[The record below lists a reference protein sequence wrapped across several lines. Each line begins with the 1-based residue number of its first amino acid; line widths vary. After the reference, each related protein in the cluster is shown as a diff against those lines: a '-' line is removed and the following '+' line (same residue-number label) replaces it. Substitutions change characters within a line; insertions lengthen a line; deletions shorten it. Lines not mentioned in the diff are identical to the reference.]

1 MVGHYVRVQEASA
14 LLGVSPATIRWY
26 SLQGWLPTYRVGRG
40 QVAHRRF
47 RYPDLQHVAIR
58 TGRYV
63 ADEPA
68 WDRTVP
74 ITVEMAAQYLG
85 LSARYLTETG
95 AMSPGT
101 VLNWEGLTALE
112 QQVYPG
118 PEEPWDG
125 TDSLKEA
132 IPMMREQMMMNRACG
147 CRGGRTAPA
156 SGEAESAATPKGG
169 WPSVDLPAEG
179 ASLLAL
185 RRTRRHL
192 EVQKADLEDQLAELE
207 RRIQAHPENHG

>member
-14 LLGVSPATIRWY
+14 LLGVSAATIRWY

-47 RYPDLQHVAIR
+47 RYPDLQRVAAR
-58 TGRYV
+58 TGRYLV
-63 ADEPA
+63 DEPA
-68 WDRTVP
+68 WNRTVP

-85 LSARYLTETG
+85 LSPRYLTATG
-95 AMSPGT
+95 VMPGT
-101 VLNWEGLTALE
+101 VFSWDGLMALE
-112 QQVYPG
+112 QQVYSCPQEPG
-118 PEEPWDG
+118 DG
-125 TDSLKEA
+125 PDAVKED
-132 IPMMREQMMMNRACG
+132 IPMMKERMMGQACG
-147 CRGGRTAPA
+147 CRGGKTTPVPL
-156 SGEAESAATPKGG
+156 EAESAAVAKGG
-169 WPSVDLPAEG
+169 WPSTELPAEG

-207 RRIQAHPENHG
+207 RRIQAHPENHV